1 MAKRKLNHLTKFD
14 GFIYIT
20 ITLFS
25 LFCTLPMLLV
35 FIVSITEE
43 SAIAKN
49 GYSFFP
55 EQLSLEAYR
64 LIFNGSSSVFRSF
77 GISVFVTVC
86 GTLLSVIITSMC
98 AFTLA
103 NKNVKYRNGLAF
115 FFFFTMLFN
124 AGLVPWFMMCRNLG
138 LYNNVLALIIP
149 GLVFNPYNMFLVRN
163 YMAGIPDSL
172 MESAKLDGANELVI
186 AFRIYFPLSLPVL
199 AAVTLFYA
207 LSYWNDWWNAIMLVD
222 DSKLYPL
229 QYLLFR
235 LQSEIQMLKDLQL
248 RSAGGAVKLP
258 AESVK
263 MATVIVTVGP
273 IIFLYP
279 YLQKHFVKGLVIGG
293 VKG

>member
-1 MAKRKLNHLTKFD
+1 MTTRKLNHLTGFD

-20 ITLFS
+20 ITVFA

-55 EQLSLEAYR
+55 EQFSLEAYR
-64 LIFNGSSSVFRSF
+64 LIFSGASSVIRSF
-77 GISVFVTVC
+77 GVSVLVTAS
-86 GTLLSVIITSMC
+86 GTIIAVIITSMC

-103 NKNVKYRNGLAF
+103 NKNVRYRNGLAF
-115 FFFFTMLFN
+115 YFFFTMMFS

-138 LYNNVLALIIP
+138 LYNNIMALIIP

-163 YMAGIPDSL
+163 YMIGIPDSF
-172 MESAKLDGANELVI
+172 MESAKLDGANELII
-186 AFRIYFPLSLPVL
+186 AFRIYFPLSMPVL

-207 LSYWNDWWNAIMLVD
+207 LSYWNDWWNAIMLLD
-222 DSKLYPL
+222 DGKLYPL

-235 LQSEIQMLKDLQL
+235 LQSEMQMLKDLQV
-248 RSAGGAVKLP
+248 RSAGGAIKPP

-263 MATVIVTVGP
+263 MATVIVTIGP

-279 YLQKHFVKGLVIGG
+279 YLQKHFVKGLVVGG